1 MEKQSAGNTH
11 FSKKE
16 KKMNNGFTA
25 NFITKTKLCINAKQK
40 TISSCRSSETLSKAS
55 SFDFQLFYK
64 YGQAPHVQR
73 ISEAFLEWFIGF
85 FEGDGTFYFYD
96 TLDKRNGRKS
106 CRLLTSFAQKEK
118 NIVEIVHKTFGFGNI
133 RMSKKKDQVY
143 WRWEVGSKEGLERL
157 AWLFT
162 GNLILPKRQTQFLE
176 WLDTGQRQNLF
187 LSLDRAKPWAS
198 EVSLE
203 NGWLSGF
210 IDAEGCFYANNR
222 ETKNGRRNSTGN
234 LGDFFYQNQLAI
246 EQKLTLV
253 QKDINGGEKTVF
265 LKILFLFESQSS
277 VYNFTNGKSNTK
289 YIRIEFGCKKTQKR
303 LIDYLCIYKLRT
315 FKNTSFHKWRKLY
328 DYRVNPYV
336 LSEKGVQKLKR
347 LMKSINV
354 HSKKSYL

>member
-1 MEKQSAGNTH
+1 
-11 FSKKE
+11 
-16 KKMNNGFTA
+16 MNNRLNGD
-25 NFITKTKLCINAKQK
+25 FITKIKLCIKTKRK
-40 TISSCRSSETLSKAS
+40 TISSCRSSETPSKAS

-64 YGQAPHVQR
+64 YGQAPHVPR

-96 TLDKRNGRKS
+96 TLDKRDGRKS
-106 CRLLTSFAQKEK
+106 CRLLASFLQKEK

-133 RMSKKKDQVY
+133 RMSKKKDQIY
-143 WRWEVGSKEGLERL
+143 WRWEVGSKQSLERL

-162 GNLILPKRQTQFLE
+162 GNLILPKRQIQFLE
-176 WLDTGQRQNLF
+176 WLDTGQKQKLF

-210 IDAEGCFYANNR
+210 IDAEGCFYANYR
-222 ETKNGRRNSTGN
+222 KTKNERRNPATCN
-234 LGDFFYQNQLAI
+234 LNDSFYQNQFAI
-246 EQKLTLV
+246 NQKLALT
-253 QKDINGGEKTVF
+253 QKDINEGEKTVF

-277 VYNFTNGKSNTK
+277 VYNFSNGRSNSK
-289 YIRIEFGCKKTQKR
+289 YIRIELTCKKSQKR
-303 LIDYLCIYKLRT
+303 VIDYLRIYKLRT
-315 FKNTSFHKWRKLY
+315 FKHTCFQKWRKLY
-328 DYRVNPYV
+328 DYRVNSFV

-347 LMKSINV
+347 LMKSMNV